1 VEQGRATDEPG
12 GMKAPLTREGNAPS
26 VPLTPDEA
34 AEMRRESDK
43 FDQIVADALS
53 HDADYLHERYVELL
67 KTGSTRIQ
75 ASGGTW
81 SASLQ
86 RSRWRDGWLLSEW
99 RRPGGSSGSG
109 QARVSRRYS
118 ESQLESSITLQLAV
132 GLAQLRDSD

>member
-1 VEQGRATDEPG
+1 MQYGCMRRLTPAPERRSEAHTGGVEQGRATDEPG

-67 KTGSTRIQ
+67 KTDSTRI
-75 ASGGTW
+75 SGFRGYMERKPSTV
-81 SASLQ
+81 SLA
-86 RSRWRDGWLLSEW
+86 RWM
-99 RRPGGSSGSG
+99 
-109 QARVSRRYS
+109 A
-118 ESQLESSITLQLAV
+118 AK
-132 GLAQLRDSD
+132 